1 MQSLSSHGLLPANQV
16 PVAVRP
22 EINQLLQSILRSTPF
37 RTSRQCQDLFRYI
50 VEHSLAGADDSLR
63 ERMIGI
69 EVFGRRADYDTAED
83 PVVRLRAG
91 DVRKR
96 LAQYYQAIESEAT
109 DWKIEIPTGSYKAHF
124 QRFHHSL
131 PQPLPQLLAPLEG
144 VLPAGSEQA
153 GASPAAML
161 LPHRRDLKRKPF
173 WALLVLGCLGA
184 ASAGVL
190 LMRTA
195 PAADRVFDVF
205 WKPLLENSSPVL
217 ICTGSNPVYL
227 LSPQA
232 RSRYKQT
239 RSLSRDESPNLEPL
253 VPLEELQNFSGA
265 DFLPVKDTYLT
276 VGDAS
281 ATAQIVSL
289 MTSRRHVF
297 DLRYGSDL
305 SFGDLRQGS
314 AILIGAFNNRWTL
327 DMTDSLQFAFDSGDT
342 PLMHVQD
349 RADSSKSWWPKTSA
363 GHVVEDYAII
373 SRVLDSKTR
382 GVLLTIAG
390 LSHPGTQAA
399 AEFVTNPRLIAK
411 TMNQAP
417 HDWKSKNLQL
427 VLHTNV
433 VNDIPG
439 LPTVVAARYW

>member
-1 MQSLSSHGLLPANQV
+1 
-16 PVAVRP
+16 
-22 EINQLLQSILRSTPF
+22 IDQLLQGILRSTPF

-50 VEHSLAGADDSLR
+50 VENSLAGADDSLR

-69 EVFGRRADYDTAED
+69 EVFGRPADYDTAED

-96 LAQYYQAIESEAT
+96 LAQYYQAIESEGT

-124 QRFHHSL
+124 QRYHHS
-131 PQPLPQLLAPLEG
+131 LPQLLAPLEG
-144 VLPAGSEQA
+144 VLPAGREPA
-153 GASPAAML
+153 AASPAATL
-161 LPHRRDLKRKPF
+161 LPHRRDLKRWPF

-184 ASAGVL
+184 ASAGML
-190 LMRTA
+190 LMRTT

-276 VGDAS
+276 VGDA
-281 ATAQIVSL
+281 
-289 MTSRRHVF
+289 
-297 DLRYGSDL
+297 
-305 SFGDLRQGS
+305 
-314 AILIGAFNNRWTL
+314 
-327 DMTDSLQFAFDSGDT
+327 
-342 PLMHVQD
+342 
-349 RADSSKSWWPKTSA
+349 
-363 GHVVEDYAII
+363 
-373 SRVLDSKTR
+373 
-382 GVLLTIAG
+382 
-390 LSHPGTQAA
+390 
-399 AEFVTNPRLIAK
+399 
-411 TMNQAP
+411 
-417 HDWKSKNLQL
+417 
-427 VLHTNV
+427 
-433 VNDIPG
+433 
-439 LPTVVAARYW
+439 